1 MEQVIIND
9 TTLRDGEQ
17 SPGVAFRAS
26 EKLAI
31 AEALAEAGV
40 PALEVGTPAMGP
52 EERSRMALVRRRLP
66 GIVMMAWCRMNEDE
80 IRQSADLGM
89 DWVDISVPSSDRLR
103 QQKLRQPLSALLPR
117 LAALIALARQCGLRV
132 SIGCEDASRAGDDT
146 LRQLARTAQAAGAQ
160 RLRFADTL
168 GMLDPFATY
177 DRIQA
182 LRQCW
187 PGEIEMHAHNDLGL
201 ATANTL
207 AAVRA
212 GATHVNTTV
221 LGLGERAGNAALESV
236 ALGLQRCLGRSSGIR
251 FERLPALCQRVA
263 NAAQRPIDMQQP
275 LVGEQVFTHESGVHV
290 AALLHDRES
299 YQGIDP
305 HLMGREFRLVLG
317 KHSGRQAVGGVFARL
332 GYGLEAQQVDAL
344 LDAVRLFAE
353 SSKRN
358 PRDSELRQIYQDLFG
373 DERALRCQG
382 G

>member
-40 PALEVGTPAMGP
+40 PALEVGTPAMGL

-66 GIVMMAWCRMNEDE
+66 GIEMMAWCRMNEDE

-103 QQKLRQPLSALLPR
+103 QQKLRQPLSVLRPR
-117 LAALIALARQCGLRV
+117 LAALITLARQCGLRV
-132 SIGCEDASRAGDDT
+132 SIGCEDASRAGDDA
-146 LRQLARTAQAAGAQ
+146 LRQLAQTAQAAGAE

-168 GMLDPFATY
+168 GVLDPFATY

-251 FERLPALCQRVA
+251 FAQLPALCRLVA
-263 NAAQRPIDMQQP
+263 NAAQRAIDVQQP

-290 AALLHDRES
+290 AALLHDRDS

-332 GYGLEAQQVDAL
+332 GYGLDAQQVDTL
-344 LDAVRLFAE
+344 LDAVRVFAE
-353 SSKRN
+353 NGKRN

-373 DERALRCQG
+373 DDRALRCQG

>member
-1 MEQVIIND
+1 MDAVIIND

-40 PALEVGTPAMGP
+40 PALEVGTPAMGA

-66 GIVMMAWCRMNEDE
+66 GMVMMAWCRMNEDE

-117 LAALIALARQCGLRV
+117 LTALIALARRCGLRV
-132 SIGCEDASRAGDDT
+132 SIGCEDASRASDAA
-146 LRQLARTAQAAGAQ
+146 LRQLAQTAQAAGAE

-168 GMLDPFATY
+168 GVLDPFTTH

-236 ALGLQRCLGRSSGIR
+236 ALGLQRCLGRASGIR
-251 FERLPALCQRVA
+251 FAQLPALCRQVA
-263 NAAQRPIDMQQP
+263 EAARRPIDVQQP

-332 GYGLEAQQVDAL
+332 GYGLDAPQVDAL

-353 SSKRN
+353 NGKRN
-358 PRDSELRQIYQDLFG
+358 PQDNELRQIYQDLFG
-373 DERALRCQG
+373 DDRALRCQG